1 MKKINILTIAI
12 VLLALASPLMAD
24 VVVSGVVKYGVIL
37 GPNVDA
43 GDELTSTESTDA
55 EITVTAAVDDN
66 NTASITIEDDGTG
79 GIVLNEAKY
88 VTNLLGAFGLGDIPV
103 TVTLTGGFWE
113 SGIEGVGVFSKYEI
127 EDVFD
132 MATETWQFGIDVGI
146 MDIVTVRVDLDPTW
160 EYQSLSGATPSNAD
174 DANIGYLI
182 GAFGGAGPVMAEFFY
197 TNRSAVYDE
206 LGYLAIGVGVSLE
219 FGDIG
224 INVGVNAQ
232 MDLVDDPLVNTADLG
247 IGIGFTFAELISAS
261 LSTYGYIG
269 DAADS
274 SIIDRMSVHAS
285 VTPIDMIT
293 ISAGMVLGIGDA
305 YVDALQQLDINLN
318 TSAGALELNTGF
330 LLTAE
335 TIGPGGIK
343 DTFSWTT
350 NDGAGTYEAGGFY
363 IGGKLEF

>member
-1 MKKINILTIAI
+1 MKKINILSIVI

-37 GPNVDA
+37 GPNAAA
-43 GDELTSTESTDA
+43 GDELTSEEKTDA
-55 EITVTAAVDDN
+55 EIKVTAAVDDN
-66 NTASITIEDDGTG
+66 NTATITIEDDGG
-79 GIVLNEAKY
+79 GAIVLNEAKY

-103 TVTLTGGFWE
+103 TVTLTGGYWE

-146 MDIVTVRVDLDPTW
+146 MDMVTVRVDLDPSW
-160 EYQSLSGATPSNAD
+160 EYQVDPLGTPGNAA
-174 DANIGYLI
+174 DANIGYLM

-197 TNRSAVYDE
+197 TNRSAPYDE
-206 LGYLAIGVGVSLE
+206 LGLLGIGVGVSLE

-232 MDLVDDPLVNTADLG
+232 MNLVDDPLVNTADLG

-261 LSTYGYIG
+261 LSTWGYIG

-274 SIIDRMSVHAS
+274 SIIDRMSAHVS

-293 ISAGMVLGIGDA
+293 LSLGMVLGIGDV
-305 YVDALQQLDINLN
+305 YVDALQQLDINLSTN
-318 TSAGALELNTGF
+318 AGALTLNTGF
-330 LLTAE
+330 QLTAE
-335 TIGPGGIK
+335 TVGTAGIK
-343 DTFSWTT
+343 DTFSWKT
-350 NDGAGTYEAGGFY
+350 NTNEGGFY
-363 IGGKLEF
+363 IGGELKY